1 MSEEYEIK
9 YSTLCQKVTSE
20 GKSVQVYIYEDGK
33 GGWILEVVD
42 EYDNSTVWDDPFKTD
57 DEALDEVFDTIEKEG
72 ISSLIG
78 TESDSCINNC

>member
-1 MSEEYEIK
+1 MSEEYEVK

-78 TESDSCINNC
+78 TENDYLH

>member
-72 ISSLIG
+72 TLSLIG
-78 TESDSCINNC
+78 TETGDLH

>member
-1 MSEEYEIK
+1 MSEEYEVK
-9 YSTLCQKVTSE
+9 YSTLCQKVNSE

-72 ISSLIG
+72 ILSLIG
-78 TESDSCINNC
+78 TETGDLH

>member
-1 MSEEYEIK
+1 MSEEHEIK

-42 EYDNSTVWDDPFKTD
+42 EYGNSTVWDDPFKSD

-72 ISSLIG
+72 ILSSIG
-78 TESDSCINNC
+78 TENDYLH

>member
-1 MSEEYEIK
+1 MSEEHEIK

-20 GKSVQVYIYEDGK
+20 GKSVQVDIYEDSK

-42 EYDNSTVWDDPFKTD
+42 EYGNSTVWDDPFKTD

-78 TESDSCINNC
+78 TETDYSH

>member
-9 YSTLCQKVTSE
+9 YSTLCQKVTGE

-78 TESDSCINNC
+78 TENDYLH

>member
-57 DEALDEVFDTIEKEG
+57 AEALDEVFDTIEKEG

-78 TESDSCINNC
+78 TENDYLH

>member
-72 ISSLIG
+72 ILSLIG
-78 TESDSCINNC
+78 TETNYLH

>member
-78 TESDSCINNC
+78 TENDYLH

>member
-1 MSEEYEIK
+1 MSDEYEIK

-20 GKSVQVYIYEDGK
+20 GESVQVYIYEDGK

-78 TESDSCINNC
+78 TESDYLH

>member
-1 MSEEYEIK
+1 MSDEHEIK
-9 YSTLCQKVTSE
+9 YSSLCQKVTSE
-20 GKSVQVYIYEDGK
+20 GKSVQVYIYENGK

-42 EYDNSTVWDDPFKTD
+42 EYGNSTVWDDPFKTD

-78 TESDSCINNC
+78 TENITCINNC

>member
-72 ISSLIG
+72 ILSLIG
-78 TESDSCINNC
+78 TETGALH

>member
-72 ISSLIG
+72 ILSLIG
-78 TESDSCINNC
+78 TETGYLH

>member
-42 EYDNSTVWDDPFKTD
+42 
-57 DEALDEVFDTIEKEG
+57 
-72 ISSLIG
+72 
-78 TESDSCINNC
+78 

>member
-33 GGWILEVVD
+33 GGWIL
-42 EYDNSTVWDDPFKTD
+42 K
-57 DEALDEVFDTIEKEG
+57 VFDTIEKEG

-78 TESDSCINNC
+78 TENDYLH

>member
-20 GKSVQVYIYEDGK
+20 GKSVQVYIYENGK

-42 EYDNSTVWDDPFKTD
+42 EYGNSTVWDDPFKTD

-78 TESDSCINNC
+78 TENNYLH

>member
-42 EYDNSTVWDDPFKTD
+42 EYGNSTVWDDPFKTD

-72 ISSLIG
+72 ILSLIG
-78 TESDSCINNC
+78 TETGDLH

>member
-33 GGWILEVVD
+33 EGWILEVVD

-78 TESDSCINNC
+78 TENNYLH

>member
-1 MSEEYEIK
+1 ME
-9 YSTLCQKVTSE
+9 TLSAITGMRS
-20 GKSVQVYIYEDGK
+20 
-33 GGWILEVVD
+33 WILEVVD

-78 TESDSCINNC
+78 TENDYLH

>member
-1 MSEEYEIK
+1 MSEEFEIK

-57 DEALDEVFDTIEKEG
+57 DEALDEVFNTIEKEG
-72 ISSLIG
+72 ILSLIG
-78 TESDSCINNC
+78 TETGDLH

>member
-42 EYDNSTVWDDPFKTD
+42 EFDNSTVWDDPFKTD
-57 DEALDEVFDTIEKEG
+57 DEALDEVFDTIVKEG

-78 TESDSCINNC
+78 TENNYLH

>member
-1 MSEEYEIK
+1 MSEEFEIK

-20 GKSVQVYIYEDGK
+20 GKSVQVFIYEDGK

-42 EYDNSTVWDDPFKTD
+42 EYGNSTVWDDPFKTD

-78 TESDSCINNC
+78 TENNYLH

>member
-78 TESDSCINNC
+78 TENDHLH

>member
-1 MSEEYEIK
+1 MSEEYEVK

-57 DEALDEVFDTIEKEG
+57 DEALDEVFNTIEKEG
-72 ISSLIG
+72 ILSLIG
-78 TESDSCINNC
+78 TETGDLH

>member
-42 EYDNSTVWDDPFKTD
+42 EYGNSTVWDDPFKTD

-78 TESDSCINNC
+78 TENNYLH

>member
-57 DEALDEVFDTIEKEG
+57 DEALRYFITHWHRK
-72 ISSLIG
+72 
-78 TESDSCINNC
+78 

>member
-1 MSEEYEIK
+1 MSEEHEIK

-42 EYDNSTVWDDPFKTD
+42 EYGNSTVWDDPFKTD
-57 DEALDEVFDTIEKEG
+57 DEALDEVLDTIEKEG

-78 TESDSCINNC
+78 TENNYLH

>member
-42 EYDNSTVWDDPFKTD
+42 EYGNSTVWDDPFKTD

-78 TESDSCINNC
+78 TENDYLH

>member
-42 EYDNSTVWDDPFKTD
+42 EYDNSIVWDDPFKTD

-78 TESDSCINNC
+78 TENDYLH

>member
-1 MSEEYEIK
+1 MSEEYEVK

-20 GKSVQVYIYEDGK
+20 GKSVQVYIYEDSK

-78 TESDSCINNC
+78 TENDYLH

>member
-1 MSEEYEIK
+1 MSEEYEVK
-9 YSTLCQKVTSE
+9 YSTLCQKVSSE
-20 GKSVQVYIYEDGK
+20 GKSVQFYIYEDSK

-78 TESDSCINNC
+78 KESDYLH

>member
-57 DEALDEVFDTIEKEG
+57 NEALDEVFDTIEKEG

-78 TESDSCINNC
+78 TENDYLH